1 MILWVGIAR
10 EINSFK
16 EIILQEN
23 NVNFNEKFE
32 EINNGF
38 YEENNCKT
46 IAITGSFGT
55 GKSVISSILA
65 KYISEIEK
73 RKTLLI
79 DFDTFNLSIS
89 SIFEFENINTKS
101 EIKQIND
108 NLHILFDI
116 RKMIDLSNELYI
128 YKIKEFFNKLKKE
141 YEFIIIDTS
150 SNLNY
155 KYIKLVLSYAD
166 NIIFLV
172 EPNLIET
179 RKATNMLEVFIN
191 DWNIDVDKIKLVVN
205 KVNKYEL
212 VNSIMEE
219 LFFEC
224 EIISKLQYEEKYNL
238 FINQNTNFFIDKN
251 GYKNI
256 YEKIKNR
263 EEIYAN
269 SSVRS
274 N

>member
-1 MILWVGIAR
+1 M
-10 EINSFK
+10 
-16 EIILQEN
+16 
-23 NVNFNEKFE
+23 NFSEKFE

-46 IAITGSFGT
+46 IAITGNFGT
-55 GKSVISSILA
+55 GKSVVSSILA

-89 SIFEFENINTKS
+89 SIFEFENINTKC
-101 EIKQIND
+101 EIKQVNK
-108 NLHILFDI
+108 NLHILFDV

-128 YKIKEFFNKLKKE
+128 YKIKELFNKLKSE

-205 KVNKYEL
+205 KVNRYEL
-212 VNSIMEE
+212 VNSILEE
-219 LFFEC
+219 LFFEF

-238 FINQNTNFFIDKN
+238 FINQNTNFLIDKN

-256 YEKIKNR
+256 YEKIKNK

>member
-1 MILWVGIAR
+1 M
-10 EINSFK
+10 
-16 EIILQEN
+16 
-23 NVNFNEKFE
+23 NFNEKFE

-38 YEENNCKT
+38 YEENSCKT
-46 IAITGSFGT
+46 IAITGSFGV
-55 GKSVISSILA
+55 GKSVVSSILA

-79 DFDTFNLSIS
+79 DFDIFNFSIS
-89 SIFEFENINTKS
+89 SIFEFDNINTKS
-101 EIKQIND
+101 EIKKINN

-128 YKIKEFFNKLKKE
+128 YKIKELFNKLKNE

-155 KYIKLVLSYAD
+155 KYIKLVLSYSD

-179 RKATNMLEVFIN
+179 RKATNMLEVLVN

-205 KVNKYEL
+205 KVNRYEL
-212 VNSIMEE
+212 VNSILEE
-219 LFFEC
+219 LFFEF
-224 EIISKLQYEEKYNL
+224 EIVSKLQYEDKYNL
-238 FINQNTNFFIDKN
+238 FINQNTNFLIDKN

>member
-1 MILWVGIAR
+1 MILWVGITR

-16 EIILQEN
+16 ELILQEN
-23 NVNFNEKFE
+23 NVNFNEKIE

-46 IAITGSFGT
+46 IAITGGFGV
-55 GKSVISSILA
+55 GKSVVSSILA
-65 KYISEIEK
+65 KYISEIEN

-79 DFDTFNLSIS
+79 DFDIFNQSIS
-89 SIFEFENINTKS
+89 SIFEFENINGKS
-101 EIKQIND
+101 KIKQINS
-108 NLHILFDI
+108 NLHVLFNI
-116 RKMIDLSNELYI
+116 EKIIDLSNELYI
-128 YKIKEFFNKLKKE
+128 YNIKELFNKLKKE

-172 EPNLIET
+172 EANLIET
-179 RKATNMLEVFIN
+179 RKATNMLEIFIN
-191 DWNIDVDKIKLVVN
+191 DWNINVDKIKLVFN
-205 KVNKYEL
+205 KVNRYEL
-212 VNSIMEE
+212 VNSILEE
-219 LFFEC
+219 LFFEF

-238 FINQNTNFFIDKN
+238 FINQNTNFLIDKT